1 MARLTGGNLGG
12 LARVNP
18 VKPQSPWV
26 SVQVYY
32 GLVEVEGWAGV
43 GLWALN
49 TDHWFYGLFQSA
61 PDLIALLLPAG
72 ASAAP
77 ELGPD
82 SPGDALYRFAAP
94 ELKAANHRLDGAFWP
109 QNGEAGTPEQPVV
122 LLEVQMHAKA
132 GFKHRLFAQ
141 TARFLQLHPQV
152 QHLAVVVVMPHRHL
166 NLGPTQLPQ
175 QLQAFVDGVVW
186 LSLEELGQ
194 QADLDPLLNLLTL
207 PVRPEAELPAST
219 QQVLELRS
227 DVLSA
232 VLPMLVERFPTL
244 TREEIMVIAG
254 IPAKDLRH
262 TRAAQQWIEEGRQ
275 EGRQEGEAQGEAR
288 GRALGEATVTL
299 RLLNRRCGPLSEAT
313 TTRIQGLPLAQLE
326 ALAEALLDFSG
337 PEDLASWLAANA

>member
-1 MARLTGGNLGG
+1 MGG
-12 LARVNP
+12 
-18 VKPQSPWV
+18 
-26 SVQVYY
+26 
-32 GLVEVEGWAGV
+32 GWAGV
-43 GLWALN
+43 GSWVLK

-61 PDLIALLLPAG
+61 PDLIALLLPQG

-109 QNGEAGTPEQPVV
+109 QACEVGTPEQPVV

-141 TARFLQLHPQV
+141 SARFLQLHPQV
-152 QHLAVVVVMPHRHL
+152 LHLAVVVVVPHH
-166 NLGPTQLPQ
+166 
-175 QLQAFVDGVVW
+175 VVW

-207 PVRPEAELPAST
+207 PVRPEAELQVST
-219 QQVLELRS
+219 RRILELRPDLLS
-227 DVLSA
+227 TVLT
-232 VLPMLVERFPTL
+232 MLFERFPTL
-244 TREEIMVIAG
+244 TPEEIMVIAG
-254 IPAKDLRH
+254 IPTDQLLH
-262 TRAAQQWIEEGRQ
+262 TRAAQDLLHRGRQ
-275 EGRQEGEAQGEAR
+275 EGEARGRQEGEAQGEAR

-299 RLLNRRCGPLSEAT
+299 RQLNRRCGPLSDAT
-313 TTRIQGLPLAQLE
+313 TALVQALPLEQLE

-337 PEDLASWLAANA
+337 PADLAAWLEERKG